1 MFRKCIKE
9 FTTKLIIVV
18 SKTVETINELENKQF
33 AITAEAKTVYCELL
47 AMLTHL
53 TAYLKKVNNFTC
65 YAQHEKQKENVL
77 NALRQ
82 AEPIV
87 EPLNGYLEQLVWCL
101 QQAEDNFRIFRD
113 YCDDKLSTVLEEYKS
128 TADKVKLSEI
138 ARGAGALVGV
148 VEGAVAGASTFGIG
162 TVTAL
167 GLAIT
172 AHGPVFG
179 LRFGDLAA
187 TEFKDKKKPLILLRI
202 AIGEIE
208 ETASSVQYTAGKVQ
222 AELKEIT
229 EQIKDI
235 RFFMSNQASLMESIK
250 KLFDELKN
258 FATITSECQKEVS
271 LKQQDLEN
279 FIFKV
284 IGIS

>member
-1 MFRKCIKE
+1 ME
-9 FTTKLIIVV
+9 Y
-18 SKTVETINELENKQF
+18 INELENKQF
-33 AITAEAKTVYCELL
+33 TITAEAKTVYRVLL

-53 TAYLKKVNNFTC
+53 TAYLKKVDNFAC
-65 YAQHEKQKENVL
+65 YAQHEKQKANVL

-101 QQAEDNFRIFRD
+101 QQAEDNFRIFKD
-113 YCDDKLSTVLEEYKS
+113 YCDDKLSTVLEGYKS
-128 TADKVKLSEI
+128 TADECEAI
-138 ARGAGALVGV
+138 ARRASMHEPSRLAHVAALTIGV
-148 VEGAVAGASTFGIG
+148 PPITVQIGLELAVNTVVFGPG
-162 TVTAL
+162 VW
-167 GLAIT
+167 GLAAET
-172 AHGPVFG
+172 VFG
-179 LRFGDLAA
+179 HGVWGLAA
-187 TEFKDKKKPLILLRI
+187 TKFKDKKKPLILI

-208 ETASSVQYTAGKVQ
+208 ETASSVQRTAGKVQ

-235 RFFMSNQASLMESIK
+235 RFFMSNQASLMESIEN
-250 KLFDELKN
+250 LFDELGN
-258 FATITSECQKEVS
+258 FATITSKCLKEVS
-271 LKQQDLEN
+271 LKHQDLEN

>member
-18 SKTVETINELENKQF
+18 SETVETINELGNKQF
-33 AITAEAKTVYCELL
+33 AITAEAKTVYRELL

-53 TAYLKKVNNFTC
+53 TAYLKKVDNFTC

-128 TADKVKLSEI
+128 TADKVKLSEV

-162 TVTAL
+162 TAL

-172 AHGPVFG
+172 GQVFG